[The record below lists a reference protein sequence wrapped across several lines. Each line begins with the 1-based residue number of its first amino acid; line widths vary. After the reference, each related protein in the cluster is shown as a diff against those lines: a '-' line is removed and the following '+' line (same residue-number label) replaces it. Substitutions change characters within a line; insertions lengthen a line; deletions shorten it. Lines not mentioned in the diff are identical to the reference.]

1 MPDHDELDLLLRS
14 ALNTYA
20 DPGPESD
27 LTRRILAR
35 ISAEAAPAPPRRWLS
50 WAIALPIAA
59 CLLALIVLSGP
70 RPAHRPSGHAGQ
82 TPTSRQSLIATAHP
96 GLSSTPHHIPSR
108 NSRNLKPQ
116 SHRAVFAAK
125 AAPLPKLDVFPTP
138 RPLTPEE
145 QALAVFAAHAPE
157 SERQSLIE
165 AQANA
170 DAPLSIAAIQ
180 IQPLEPPD
188 QGAN

>member
-1 MPDHDELDLLLRS
+1 MPDRDELDLLLRS

-27 LTRRILAR
+27 LARRILAR
-35 ISAEAAPAPPRRWLS
+35 ISAEAAPAPPRRWLP
-50 WAIALPIAA
+50 WVIAPPIAA
-59 CLLALIVLSGP
+59 CLLVLIFRSGP
-70 RPAHRPSGHAGQ
+70 WPAHRPSGHAGQ
-82 TPTSRQSLIATAHP
+82 TPTSTQSLIATAHP
-96 GLSSTPHHIPSR
+96 EMPSTPRHIQSR
-108 NSRNLKPQ
+108 NSRTPEPQ
-116 SHRAVFAAK
+116 QHRAVLAAK
-125 AAPLPKLDVFPTP
+125 TAPLPKLDVFPTP
-138 RPLTPEE
+138 QPLTPEE